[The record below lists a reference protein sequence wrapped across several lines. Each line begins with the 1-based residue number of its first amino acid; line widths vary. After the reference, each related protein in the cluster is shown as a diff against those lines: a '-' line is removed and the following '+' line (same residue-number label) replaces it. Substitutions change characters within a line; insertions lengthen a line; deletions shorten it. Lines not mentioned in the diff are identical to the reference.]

1 MARDRR
7 RSGCVSASPLRMLSA
22 LRDLSRAVSGQ
33 VSLEVA
39 KLHPDSV
46 RSSSSLVLARLFR
59 RPALADSARDL
70 ADARHDPPVL
80 VRLLVGDRQP
90 ESFAHRHTII
100 CVRVARRPDRPEP
113 RALPC
118 ALPAR
123 RARPLER
130 PEGSDRAHRLA
141 GDLGD
146 QVEVPVVV
154 ADRNA
159 PASAAAATSRSGSF
173 TWR

>member
-1 MARDRR
+1 
-7 RSGCVSASPLRMLSA
+7 MLSA

-70 ADARHDPPVL
+70 ADARHDSPVL

-100 CVRVARRPDRPEP
+100 ACASREDLTDRSLAPC
-113 RALPC
+113 RALC
-118 ALPAR
+118 RLVELAR
-123 RARPLER
+123 
-130 PEGSDRAHRLA
+130 
-141 GDLGD
+141 
-146 QVEVPVVV
+146 
-154 ADRNA
+154 
-159 PASAAAATSRSGSF
+159 
-173 TWR
+173 